1 MEERIQQ
8 SSKRLK
14 KTMAAEPP
22 TASDFGKLRK
32 SKNKLDKPN
41 VTPLRLNSE
50 GIFVEVDQQFIDE
63 QLHLNYL
70 RELDRQRLIN
80 NRSLSSQLPNQPN
93 SFYQQLSRLNQLRLL
108 QSGAP
113 RMTALNA
120 FDNGSFV
127 NTSIDSGLYDQHML
141 SDLSVQDP
149 GLVVNQ
155 LAAGR
160 NGQLHPS
167 LSPINYNPEVMPEV
181 MRPRSPLQQFSSNLI
196 LNSTDLNQRDYLGG
210 PSLGQQLPVSACT
223 NVLDAAANRIFSEL
237 EYMDNGYLGSRYGE
251 LNPTNSWC
259 GYLPLDGF
267 MQLNKSKSF
276 NLTANR
282 PPSQLNLS
290 QLQTGDRPPVALRQ
304 SGQLNV
310 DFNSHQPA
318 GQGSVNNLNK
328 TDSFNSSSYPKSQY
342 SVCLETLDSPNHLK
356 RRAPSSND
364 SGLPPTTSSSSS
376 LSHNLSFNQSNST
389 RGDEPASHSSS
400 NLSNREEANDCRPIK
415 EEAEE
420 TRNYLT
426 LNNTALL
433 IEPKNELND
442 SGNSSGTGCTDKQMS
457 RAESNENHQINS
469 QIQTEPWFFPHI
481 NSRTAAEHVL
491 RMKGNRVGAF
501 LVRHA
506 QKAKFTPNAPYVLSL
521 KVIELSPDHKLPH
534 QQHLQQQHPQQQHQH
549 LHQLDRS
556 WPSVDRHHHL
566 PTSST
571 SSSTNS
577 EPPIKTAKD
586 ILHYKIYSHSACS
599 NCDLITYYVNPATQ
613 FGTIRQL
620 IAFYSTNENSGLPI
634 RLEKPCLPFDSQN
647 CCCSANGSLSSSIAG
662 KANCE
667 ICNELMLTTKNR
679 RSTGNLSSVGLGR
692 FKNLEKFLIDSINLS
707 NVFD

>member
-14 KTMAAEPP
+14 KTMAAEPIGP
-22 TASDFGKLRK
+22 AANDLGKLRK

-80 NRSLSSQLPNQPN
+80 NRSLSSQPPNQPN
-93 SFYQQLSRLNQLRLL
+93 GFYHQLSRLNQLKLL
-108 QSGAP
+108 TQSGAP
-113 RMTALNA
+113 RLTALNA

-127 NTSIDSGLYDQHML
+127 NTSIDSGLYDRHML
-141 SDLSVQDP
+141 SDLSVQD
-149 GLVVNQ
+149 GLVFNQ
-155 LAAGR
+155 LAAGQYQR

-167 LSPINYNPEVMPEV
+167 LSSINYNPEVMN
-181 MRPRSPLQQFSSNLI
+181 PRSPLNQFSSNLI
-196 LNSTDLNQRDYLGG
+196 LNSTDLNQRDYLGE
-210 PSLGQQLPVSACT
+210 SQLGQPPTVCT

-237 EYMDNGYLGSRYGE
+237 EYMDNGCLG
-251 LNPTNSWC
+251 SWC

-282 PPSQLNLS
+282 SPSQLNLS
-290 QLQTGDRPPVALRQ
+290 QLNAGGPPAVALNQ
-304 SGQLNV
+304 LSQLNA
-310 DFNSHQPA
+310 DFNPHQRV
-318 GQGSVNNLNK
+318 GQGSANNLNK

-364 SGLPPTTSSSSS
+364 SGLPPATSSGSR
-376 LSHNLSFNQSNST
+376 LSHNLSNLSFSQSNSAQ
-389 RGDEPASHSSS
+389 RGDEPASNSSS
-400 NLSNREEANDCRPIK
+400 NLSTREEANDCRPIK
-415 EEAEE
+415 EEEE
-420 TRNYLT
+420 DTRNYLT
-426 LNNTALL
+426 LNSSKVHL
-433 IEPKNELND
+433 IEEEPKNELND

-457 RAESNENHQINS
+457 RAESLENHQINS
-469 QIQTEPWFFPHI
+469 QIKSEPWFFPHI

-501 LVRHA
+501 LVRYA
-506 QKAKFTPNAPYVLSL
+506 QKAKFTAGAPYVLSL
-521 KVIELSPDHKLPH
+521 KVVELSPDHK
-534 QQHLQQQHPQQQHQH
+534 QQQQQQ
-549 LHQLDRS
+549 QLDRS
-556 WPSVDRHHHL
+556 WPSVDRHQHL

-571 SSSTNS
+571 SSSTSS

-586 ILHYKIYSHSACS
+586 ILHYKIYSQSACS

-620 IAFYSTNENSGLPI
+620 IGFYSANENSGLPI
-634 RLEKPCLPFDSQN
+634 RLEKPCLPFDAQN
-647 CCCSANGSLSSSIAG
+647 CCCSANGSLSSSNMG
-662 KANCE
+662 KANCD
-667 ICNELMLTTKNR
+667 ICNELMLSTKNR
-679 RSTGNLSSVGLGR
+679 RSTGNLSSVRLLDR
-692 FKNLEKFLIDSINLS
+692 LKNLKFLIDLNQ
-707 NVFD
+707 